1 MNIPVTIQ
9 INDEVSQA
17 VRIKIAKA
25 DPHKVATR
33 AAVPLARHW
42 RDSLAKLPK
51 NRNGYPSTGFWE
63 DAARR
68 VVGIAVGGDVLLK
81 NDKIGL
87 KKRLYGGSTKAV
99 NHANVTVPICAE
111 AYGTTVKDWGM
122 ENLVLVILGDG
133 RKFLALWLGGERGAA
148 YSSSFKGKAP
158 WRVAGKRPRAFQSK
172 VTGKALTK
180 PNIIIFKQG
189 GAAAKD
195 ASHAQQHNNLKFLFR
210 LMPETGEAAPM
221 PQVIPADMADVAT
234 KAVKEAI
241 K

>member
-1 MNIPVTIQ
+1 MNVPITIQ
-9 INDEVSQA
+9 INDESTIPIKV
-17 VRIKIAKA
+17 KIAKC
-25 DPHKVATR
+25 DPHRVATR

-68 VVGIAVGGDVLLK
+68 VVGMAVGGDVLLK

-111 AYGTTVKDWGM
+111 ANGTTVADWGID
-122 ENLVLVILGDG
+122 NLVLVILGDG
-133 RKFLALWLGGERGAA
+133 RKFYALWLGGERGVA
-148 YSSSFKGKAP
+148 YSDTFKGKAP
-158 WRVAGKRPRAFQSK
+158 WRAAGKRPRAFQAK
-172 VTGKALTK
+172 VANRELAK
-180 PNIIIFKQG
+180 PKVIIFKNSSTG
-189 GAAAKD
+189 AKD
-195 ASHAQQHNNLKFLFR
+195 MAHASRHANLKFLFR

-221 PQVIPADMADVAT
+221 PQVIPADMADVAN
-234 KAVKEAI
+234 KAVMEAI